1 MKGNNFT
8 DMEIGKLIVI
18 QEVIDGKKTG
28 KQASDKLDLSE
39 RQIWRLVA
47 KVKKQGNI
55 GIKQGNC
62 FNKNPR
68 FMTNDF
74 KKHIKDLE
82 LSEDYCDTNFTHFQ
96 DRLITEF
103 KLANVHTIEE
113 ANVFFKTYIK
123 KYNKRFAIDSKS
135 KESYFVPV
143 PSYLNLD
150 LLLSIKLTDV

>member
-47 KVKKQGNI
+47 KVKKQGNV
-55 GIKQGNC
+55 GIKHGNY

-113 ANVFFKTYIK
+113 ANVFLKTYIK
-123 KYNKRFAIDSKS
+123 KYNIIFCFLVRL
-135 KESYFVPV
+135 FV
-143 PSYLNLD
+143 STNST
-150 LLLSIKLTDV
+150 LSSIFLIPLIITYKTHI

>member
-55 GIKQGNC
+55 GIKHGNY
-62 FNKNPR
+62 FNKNPK

-74 KKHIKDLE
+74 KNHIKDLE
-82 LSEDYCDTNFTHFQ
+82 LSEDYCDTNFTLFQ
-96 DRLITEF
+96 DLLITEF

-113 ANVFFKTYIK
+113 ANVFLKTYIK
-123 KYNKRFAIDSKS
+123 KYNKRFAIEPKS

>member
-47 KVKKQGNI
+47 KVK
-55 GIKQGNC
+55 KQGNC